1 MILSEAIIIA
11 PFLPTVHSGC
21 IHTSKEIS
29 GGEGYILLA
38 HLKGH
43 RYTGKK
49 GHPTL
54 ISGKR
59 KGESSISLLCY
70 DGWSTVILQALEAV
84 LLAAGRSPATVVENK
99 VDQMTHTSILSALP

>member
-1 MILSEAIIIA
+1 MLLFYPQCTQDAYIL
-11 PFLPTVHSGC
+11 PRRLVC
-21 IHTSKEIS
+21 V
-29 GGEGYILLA
+29 GGGGYILLA

-99 VDQMTHTSILSALP
+99 VDQMTHTSIFSALP